1 VRIDDGVFV
10 MQMSNLRAII
20 VALAAMLAGVSSPAR
35 ADGGTIRLSFIKAG
49 WVIGG
54 SFGNGTLTFRG
65 RTYPITIGGL
75 SYGFTF
81 GGSQTNLYGR
91 VTNIYQPSDIE
102 GVYGAAGA
110 GATVI
115 RGPQAIVL
123 TNQKGAVLQLSGN
136 QTGLMVNLDLSGMA
150 LSLR

>member
-1 VRIDDGVFV
+1 MTPLRI
-10 MQMSNLRAII
+10 II
-20 VALAAMLAGVSSPAR
+20 LALAALLAASPAR
-35 ADGGTIRLSFIKAG
+35 ADEGIVRISFLKAG

-54 SFGNGTLTFRG
+54 NAGSGTLTFRG
-65 RTYPITIGGL
+65 RTYRLAVGGM

-81 GGSQTNLYGR
+81 GGSQTNLHGR
-91 VTNIYQPSDIE
+91 VSNIYRPSDIE

-123 TNQKGAVLQLSGN
+123 TNQKGAVLQLSGT
-136 QTGLMVNLDLSGMA
+136 QTGLMVNLDVSGMA